1 LVQRKAELAENQ
13 KTVQTA
19 CSRSASRFCIQ
30 MPIVLITNKK
40 SKPVLPNNLIPTYST
55 FPMSLNMKSSPVY
68 RQLQEARSLYDQGK
82 EAHKNENFDGALQFF
97 RRAIRVQEGII
108 GKYHQDT
115 IKTYW
120 RMGRSACM
128 AEDDRAAL
136 QSFQRAVRMA
146 ETTFDAPINQSL
158 WKDIESCWSEKHSST
173 DTSARAAAA
182 YDSST
187 RTTLVQLAQVLQA
200 ERQGDADCK
209 KRHFLEAIES
219 YQRALRLQDSLLGD
233 DSLDGADI
241 RCKLACCFLRMS
253 KLRDA
258 QRVLQTAHQCY
269 LGHFGEQHPATLG
282 AVANMKSARSE
293 SCKGAFKKKGWFS
306 ASLSS
311 LGSGSK
317 HRSATCV

>member
-1 LVQRKAELAENQ
+1 
-13 KTVQTA
+13 
-19 CSRSASRFCIQ
+19 
-30 MPIVLITNKK
+30 
-40 SKPVLPNNLIPTYST
+40 
-55 FPMSLNMKSSPVY
+55 MKSSPVY
-68 RQLQEARSLYDQGK
+68 RQLQEARSLYDEGK
-82 EAHKNENFDGALQFF
+82 EAHENENFDGALQLFK
-97 RRAIRVQEGII
+97 RAIIVQEVII

-128 AEDDRAAL
+128 AEDDRVAL
-136 QSFQRAVRMA
+136 QSFQRAARMA

-158 WKDIESCWSEKHSST
+158 WKDIESYWSEKHSST
-173 DTSARAAAA
+173 AHTTLSARTAAASDTST
-182 YDSST
+182 ST
-187 RTTLVQLAQVLQA
+187 ILVQLAQILQA
-200 ERQGDADCK
+200 ERQGDAACK
-209 KRHFLEAIES
+209 KRRFLEAIES
-219 YQRALRLQDSLLGD
+219 YQSALRLQDSLLGD

-282 AVANMKSARSE
+282 AVASMKSARSKTR
-293 SCKGAFKKKGWFS
+293 KGAFEKKGWFS

-317 HRSATCV
+317 PHSTTCV

>member
-1 LVQRKAELAENQ
+1 LLALFPLV
-13 KTVQTA
+13 
-19 CSRSASRFCIQ
+19 
-30 MPIVLITNKK
+30 PVLHSNVHSFDDKQEITNKK
-40 SKPVLPNNLIPTYST
+40 SKPILPNNLIPSYST
-55 FPMSLNMKSSPVY
+55 FAMSPNIKPSHVF

-82 EAHKNENFDGALQFF
+82 EAHKNENFDDALQLF

-158 WKDIESCWSEKHSST
+158 WKDIQSCWSEKHSST
-173 DTSARAAAA
+173 DTSASARTRTPAAS
-182 YDSST
+182 DCST
-187 RTTLVQLAQVLQA
+187 RTTLAQLAQVLQA
-200 ERQGDADCK
+200 ERQGDVACK

-219 YQRALRLQDSLLGD
+219 YQRALMLQDSLLGD

-282 AVANMKSARSE
+282 AVANMKSARSK

-317 HRSATCV
+317 HRSTTCV